1 MLSSQ
6 ILCLVL
12 AVVISYSLTSVVG
25 DIKAQSAC
33 ELEILSDTRCSPEQ
47 QKGGETGGGGAAD
60 DDNVDELEKG
70 DIESEIPSS
79 LIVPFP

>member
-12 AVVISYSLTSVVG
+12 ALVISYSLTSVVG

-33 ELEILSDTRCSPEQ
+33 ELEILSDTRCSPDQ
-47 QKGGETGGGGAAD
+47 QKGGETGGAAG
-60 DDNVDELEKG
+60 DDNVDESDKG